1 MITIIAFLILL
12 GVLVVIHEGGHFF
25 VLRMC
30 KVHVDRFSVC
40 MGPVIYK
47 KKDKKGTEFV
57 LSALPLGGYVSY
69 LSKKALDAEP
79 EMKKNFTDEQL
90 DNLFE
95 TKPKWQ
101 RAAVMFAGPLANFI
115 LAVIIFTFIFSS
127 QQTVK
132 PIFLVDGE
140 YVSSSS
146 ISGDINKNDILVS
159 INGEKILNP
168 TEYRL
173 ALLANAGLTGEINVG
188 FLNAKS
194 SETYYRNISVV
205 DFLSNSEQQ
214 QEPEKFFPIEI
225 TSYISPEIGSLSR
238 QGPASLAG
246 VKAGDKILEIDGKS
260 INHFAEVSD
269 ILTSS
274 PSSNVNLVIQRNGE
288 TKNFFINTEI
298 SEAGTP
304 ILGISAA
311 YKRSIFEAF
320 TKSVRDTY
328 NLSIKTLL
336 FIGKMITGNMGAE
349 NLSGPVGIAKMS
361 GEAFSAGFLPF
372 LYLMAILS
380 ISLGVLNLLPIPV
393 LDGGQL
399 TMLAIE
405 AIRGEP
411 LPARVENFAYTLGA
425 MMVGFLLVFA
435 VTNDIFKA
443 PNFFCITYKYNYSFI
458 F

>member
-30 KVHVDRFSVC
+30 KVHVDRFSVG

-47 KKDKKGTEFV
+47 KKDKKGTEFA

-246 VKAGDKILEIDGKS
+246 VKAGDKILEIDGQS

-411 LPARVENFAYTLGA
+411 LPTRVENFTYTVGA
-425 MMVGFLLVFA
+425 LMVGFLLVFA
-435 VTNDIFKA
+435 VTNDIFRWLA
-443 PNFFCITYKYNYSFI
+443 
-458 F
+458 

>member
-1 MITIIAFLILL
+1 MITVIAFLILL

-30 KVHVDRFSVC
+30 KVHVDRFSVG

-47 KKDKKGTEFV
+47 KKDKKGTEFA

-115 LAVIIFTFIFSS
+115 LAVFIFTFIFSS

-132 PIFLVDGE
+132 PIFLVDSE

-159 INGEKILNP
+159 INGEKISNP

-173 ALLANAGLTGEINVG
+173 ALLANAGLTGEINAV
-188 FLNAKS
+188 FLDAKS
-194 SETYYRNISVV
+194 SETYSRNISVV

-214 QEPEKFFPIEI
+214 QEPEKFFPIGI

-246 VKAGDKILEIDGKS
+246 VMAGDRILEVDGKS
-260 INHFAEVSD
+260 VNHFAEVSD

-274 PSSNVNLVIQRNGE
+274 NNSNVNFVVQRNGE

-328 NLSIKTLL
+328 NLSVKTLL

-361 GEAFSAGFLPF
+361 GEAFNAGFLPF

-411 LPARVENFAYTLGA
+411 LPARIENFAYTLGA
-425 MMVGFLLVFA
+425 LMVGFLLVFA
-435 VTNDIFKA
+435 VTNDIFRWVG
-443 PNFFCITYKYNYSFI
+443 
-458 F
+458 

>member
-30 KVHVDRFSVC
+30 KVHVDRFSVG

-47 KKDKKGTEFV
+47 KKDKKGTEFA

-79 EMKKNFTDEQL
+79 EMRKNFTDEQL
-90 DNLFE
+90 ENLFE

-159 INGEKILNP
+159 INGEKISNP

-173 ALLANAGLTGEINVG
+173 ALLASAGLTGEINAG

-194 SETYYRNISVV
+194 SETYYRSISVE

-246 VKAGDKILEIDGKS
+246 IIAGDKILEIDGKRV
-260 INHFAEVSD
+260 NHFAEVSD
-269 ILTSS
+269 ILSS
-274 PSSNVNLVIQRNGE
+274 SSRSNINLVIQRNGE
-288 TKNFFINTEI
+288 IKSFFINTEI
-298 SEAGTP
+298 SENGTP

-311 YKRSIFEAF
+311 YKRSIIEAF

-328 NLSIKTLL
+328 NLSVKTLL

-425 MMVGFLLVFA
+425 LMVGFLLVFA
-435 VTNDIFKA
+435 VTNDIFRWVG
-443 PNFFCITYKYNYSFI
+443 
-458 F
+458 

>member
-30 KVHVDRFSVC
+30 KVHVDRFSVG

-47 KKDKKGTEFV
+47 KKDKKGTEFA

-140 YVSSSS
+140 YVASSS
-146 ISGDINKNDILVS
+146 ISGDINKNDILIS
-159 INGEKILNP
+159 INGEKISNP

-173 ALLANAGLTGEINVG
+173 ALLASAGLTGEINAG
-188 FLNAKS
+188 FLNANS
-194 SETYYRNISVV
+194 SETYYRNISVE

-246 VKAGDKILEIDGKS
+246 IIAGDKILEIDGKRV
-260 INHFAEVSD
+260 NHFAEVSD

-274 PSSNVNLVIQRNGE
+274 SSSNVNLVIQRNGE
-288 TKNFFINTEI
+288 IKNFFINTEI
-298 SEAGTP
+298 SENGTP

-311 YKRSIFEAF
+311 YKRSIIEAF
-320 TKSVRDTY
+320 IKSVRDTY

-425 MMVGFLLVFA
+425 LMVGFLLVFA
-435 VTNDIFKA
+435 VTNDIFRWVG
-443 PNFFCITYKYNYSFI
+443 
-458 F
+458 

>member
-30 KVHVDRFSVC
+30 KVHVDRFSVG

-47 KKDKKGTEFV
+47 KKDKKGTEFA

-115 LAVIIFTFIFSS
+115 LAVFIFTFIFSS

-132 PIFLVDGE
+132 PIFLVDSE

-146 ISGDINKNDILVS
+146 ISGEINKNDILVS
-159 INGEKILNP
+159 INGEKISNP

-173 ALLANAGLTGEINVG
+173 ALLANAGLTGEINAV

-194 SETYYRNISVV
+194 SETYNRNISVV

-214 QEPEKFFPIEI
+214 QEPEKFFPIGI

-246 VKAGDKILEIDGKS
+246 VMAGDRILEIDGKS
-260 INHFAEVSD
+260 VNHFAEVSD
-269 ILTSS
+269 VLISS
-274 PSSNVNLVIQRNGE
+274 TNSNVNFVVQRNGE

-328 NLSIKTLL
+328 NLSVKTLL

-361 GEAFSAGFLPF
+361 GEAFNAGFLPF

-425 MMVGFLLVFA
+425 LMVGFLLVFA
-435 VTNDIFKA
+435 VTNDIFRWVG
-443 PNFFCITYKYNYSFI
+443 
-458 F
+458 

>member
-1 MITIIAFLILL
+1 MITLTAFIILL

-30 KVHVDRFSVC
+30 KVHVDRFSVG
-40 MGPVIYK
+40 MGPVIFK
-47 KKDKKGTEFV
+47 KKDKKGTEFA

-79 EMKKNFTDEQL
+79 EMKKNFTPEQL

-115 LAVIIFTFIFSS
+115 LAVIIFTFIFSF

-132 PIFLVDGE
+132 PIFLVDDE

-146 ISGDINKNDILVS
+146 ISGDINNNDILVS
-159 INGEKILNP
+159 INGEKISNP

-173 ALLANAGLTGEINVG
+173 ALLANAGLTGDIKAG
-188 FLNAKS
+188 FLNAQS
-194 SETYYRNISVV
+194 NEAYYRNISVV

-214 QEPEKFFPIEI
+214 QEPENFFPIEI
-225 TSYISPEIGSLSR
+225 KSYISPEIGSLSR

-246 VKAGDKILEIDGKS
+246 VMAGDKILEIDGKRV
-260 INHFAEVSD
+260 NHFSEVSD
-269 ILTSS
+269 ILIASS
-274 PSSNVNLVIQRNGE
+274 NSNVNLVIQRKGE
-288 TKNFFINTEI
+288 IKSFYINTEI
-298 SEAGTP
+298 SEDGTP

-311 YKRSIFEAF
+311 YKRSITEAF
-320 TKSVRDTY
+320 IKSVKDTY
-328 NLSIKTLL
+328 NLSVKTLL

-411 LPARVENFAYTLGA
+411 LPTRVENFTYTVGA
-425 MMVGFLLVFA
+425 LMVGFLLVFA
-435 VTNDIFKA
+435 VTNDIFRWLA
-443 PNFFCITYKYNYSFI
+443 
-458 F
+458 

>member
-30 KVHVDRFSVC
+30 KVHVDRFSVG

-47 KKDKKGTEFV
+47 KKDKKGTEFA

-79 EMKKNFTDEQL
+79 EMRKNFTDEQL
-90 DNLFE
+90 ENLFE

-159 INGEKILNP
+159 INGEKISNP

-173 ALLANAGLTGEINVG
+173 ALLASAGLTGEINAG

-194 SETYYRNISVV
+194 SETYYRSISVE

-214 QEPEKFFPIEI
+214 QEPEKFFPIDI

-246 VKAGDKILEIDGKS
+246 IIEGDKILEIDGKRV
-260 INHFAEVSD
+260 NHFAEVSD
-269 ILTSS
+269 ILSS
-274 PSSNVNLVIQRNGE
+274 SSNSNVNLVIQRNGE
-288 TKNFFINTEI
+288 IKSFFINTEI
-298 SEAGTP
+298 SENGNP

-311 YKRSIFEAF
+311 YKRSIIEAF

-328 NLSIKTLL
+328 NLSVKTLL

-425 MMVGFLLVFA
+425 LMVGFLLVFA
-435 VTNDIFKA
+435 VTNDIFRWVG
-443 PNFFCITYKYNYSFI
+443 
-458 F
+458 

>member
-30 KVHVDRFSVC
+30 KVHVDRFSVG

-47 KKDKKGTEFV
+47 KKDKKGTEFA

-79 EMKKNFTDEQL
+79 EMRKNFTDEQL
-90 DNLFE
+90 ENLFE

-159 INGEKILNP
+159 INGEKISNP

-173 ALLANAGLTGEINVG
+173 ALLASAGLTGEINAG

-194 SETYYRNISVV
+194 SETYYRSISVE

-246 VKAGDKILEIDGKS
+246 IIAGDKILEIDGKRV
-260 INHFAEVSD
+260 NHFAEVSD
-269 ILTSS
+269 ILSS
-274 PSSNVNLVIQRNGE
+274 SSNSNVNLVIQRNGE
-288 TKNFFINTEI
+288 IKSFFINTEI
-298 SEAGTP
+298 SGNGTP

-311 YKRSIFEAF
+311 YKRSIIEAF

-328 NLSIKTLL
+328 NLSVKTLL

-393 LDGGQL
+393 LDL
-399 TMLAIE
+399 SLIH
-405 AIRGEP
+405 I
-411 LPARVENFAYTLGA
+411 
-425 MMVGFLLVFA
+425 
-435 VTNDIFKA
+435 
-443 PNFFCITYKYNYSFI
+443 
-458 F
+458 

>member
-1 MITIIAFLILL
+1 L
-12 GVLVVIHEGGHFF
+12 GVLVVIHGGGHFF
-25 VLRMC
+25 VFRMC
-30 KVHVDRFSVC
+30 KVQVDSFSVG

-47 KKDKKGTEFV
+47 KKDKKGTEFA

-328 NLSIKTLL
+328 NLSVKTLL

-425 MMVGFLLVFA
+425 LMVGFLLVFA
-435 VTNDIFKA
+435 VTNDIFRWVG
-443 PNFFCITYKYNYSFI
+443 
-458 F
+458 

>member
-30 KVHVDRFSVC
+30 KVHVDRFSVG

-47 KKDKKGTEFV
+47 KKDKKGTEFA

-159 INGEKILNP
+159 INGEKILNS

-246 VKAGDKILEIDGKS
+246 VKAGDKVLEIDGKS

-405 AIRGEP
+405 AVRGEP

-425 MMVGFLLVFA
+425 LMVGFLLVFA
-435 VTNDIFKA
+435 VTNDIFRWVG
-443 PNFFCITYKYNYSFI
+443 
-458 F
+458 

>member
-1 MITIIAFLILL
+1 MITLIAFIILL

-30 KVHVDRFSVC
+30 KVHVDRFSVG
-40 MGPVIYK
+40 MGPVIFK
-47 KKDKKGTEFV
+47 KKDKKGTEFA

-79 EMKKNFTDEQL
+79 EMKKNFTPEQL

-115 LAVIIFTFIFSS
+115 LAVIIFTFIFSF

-132 PIFLVDGE
+132 PIFLVDDE

-146 ISGDINKNDILVS
+146 ISGDINNNDILVS
-159 INGEKILNP
+159 INGEKISNP

-173 ALLANAGLTGEINVG
+173 ALLANAGLTGDIKAG
-188 FLNAKS
+188 FLNAQS
-194 SETYYRNISVV
+194 NEAYYRNISVV

-214 QEPEKFFPIEI
+214 QEPENFFPIEI
-225 TSYISPEIGSLSR
+225 KSYISPEIGSLSR

-246 VKAGDKILEIDGKS
+246 VMAGDKILEIDGKRV
-260 INHFAEVSD
+260 NHFSEVSD
-269 ILTSS
+269 ILIASS
-274 PSSNVNLVIQRNGE
+274 NSNVNLVIQRKGE
-288 TKNFFINTEI
+288 IKSFYINTEI
-298 SEAGTP
+298 SEDGTP

-311 YKRSIFEAF
+311 YKRSITEAF
-320 TKSVRDTY
+320 IKSVKDTY
-328 NLSIKTLL
+328 NLSVKTLL

-361 GEAFSAGFLPF
+361 GEAFNAGFLPF

-411 LPARVENFAYTLGA
+411 LPTRVENFTYTVGA
-425 MMVGFLLVFA
+425 LMVGFLLVFA
-435 VTNDIFKA
+435 VTNDIFRWLA
-443 PNFFCITYKYNYSFI
+443 
-458 F
+458 

>member
-30 KVHVDRFSVC
+30 KVHVDRFSVG

-47 KKDKKGTEFV
+47 KKDKKGTEFA

-79 EMKKNFTDEQL
+79 EMRKNFTDEQL
-90 DNLFE
+90 ENLFE

-159 INGEKILNP
+159 INGEKISNP

-173 ALLANAGLTGEINVG
+173 ALLANAGLTGEINAG

-194 SETYYRNISVV
+194 SETYYRGISVE

-246 VKAGDKILEIDGKS
+246 IIAGDKILEIDGKKV
-260 INHFAEVSD
+260 NHFAEVSD
-269 ILTSS
+269 ILSS
-274 PSSNVNLVIQRNGE
+274 SSNSNVNLVIQRNGE
-288 TKNFFINTEI
+288 IKSFFINTEI
-298 SEAGTP
+298 SGNGTP

-311 YKRSIFEAF
+311 YKRSIIEAF

-328 NLSIKTLL
+328 NLSVKTLL

-425 MMVGFLLVFA
+425 LMVGFLLVFA
-435 VTNDIFKA
+435 VTNDIFRWVG
-443 PNFFCITYKYNYSFI
+443 S
-458 F
+458 

>member
-30 KVHVDRFSVC
+30 KVHVDRFSVG

-47 KKDKKGTEFV
+47 KKDKKGTEFA

-274 PSSNVNLVIQRNGE
+274 SSSNVNLVIQRNGE

-425 MMVGFLLVFA
+425 LMVGFLLVFA
-435 VTNDIFKA
+435 VTNDIFRWVG
-443 PNFFCITYKYNYSFI
+443 
-458 F
+458 

>member
-30 KVHVDRFSVC
+30 KVHVDRFSVG

-47 KKDKKGTEFV
+47 KKDKKGTEFA

-79 EMKKNFTDEQL
+79 EMRKNFTDEQL
-90 DNLFE
+90 ENLFE

-132 PIFLVDGE
+132 PIFLVDSE

-159 INGEKILNP
+159 INGEKISNP

-173 ALLANAGLTGEINVG
+173 ALLASAGLTGEINAG

-194 SETYYRNISVV
+194 SETYYRSISVE

-246 VKAGDKILEIDGKS
+246 IIAGDKILEIDGKRV
-260 INHFAEVSD
+260 NHFAEVSN
-269 ILTSS
+269 ILSS
-274 PSSNVNLVIQRNGE
+274 SSSSNINLVIQRNGE
-288 TKNFFINTEI
+288 IKSFFINTEI
-298 SEAGTP
+298 SGNGTP

-311 YKRSIFEAF
+311 YKRSIIEAF

-328 NLSIKTLL
+328 NLSVKTLL

-425 MMVGFLLVFA
+425 LMVGFLLVFA
-435 VTNDIFKA
+435 VTNDIFRWVG
-443 PNFFCITYKYNYSFI
+443 
-458 F
+458 

>member
-30 KVHVDRFSVC
+30 KVHVDRFSVG

-47 KKDKKGTEFV
+47 KKDKKGTEFA

-115 LAVIIFTFIFSS
+115 LAVFIFTFIFSS

-159 INGEKILNP
+159 INGEKISNP

-173 ALLANAGLTGEINVG
+173 ALLANAGLTGEINAG

-205 DFLSNSEQQ
+205 NFLSNSEQQ

-246 VKAGDKILEIDGKS
+246 VIAGDKILEMDGIS
-260 INHFAEVSD
+260 VNHFAEVSD
-269 ILTSS
+269 ILASS
-274 PSSNVNLVIQRNGE
+274 SNRNVNLVIQRNGE
-288 TKNFFINTEI
+288 TKSFLINTEI

-304 ILGISAA
+304 VLGISAA

-320 TKSVRDTY
+320 TKSVKDTY
-328 NLSIKTLL
+328 NLSVKTLL

-361 GEAFSAGFLPF
+361 GEAFNAGFLPF

-425 MMVGFLLVFA
+425 LMVGFLLVFA
-435 VTNDIFKA
+435 VTNDIFRW
-443 PNFFCITYKYNYSFI
+443 IG
-458 F
+458 

>member
-1 MITIIAFLILL
+1 MITLIAFIILL

-30 KVHVDRFSVC
+30 KVHVDRFSVG

-47 KKDKKGTEFV
+47 KKDKKGTEFAI
-57 LSALPLGGYVSY
+57 SALPLGGYVSY

-159 INGEKILNP
+159 INGEKISNP

-173 ALLANAGLTGEINVG
+173 ALLANAGLTGEINAG
-188 FLNAKS
+188 FLDAKS

-205 DFLSNSEQQ
+205 NFLSNSEQQ

-246 VKAGDKILEIDGKS
+246 VIAGDKILEMDG
-260 INHFAEVSD
+260 INVNHFAEVSD
-269 ILTSS
+269 ILASS
-274 PSSNVNLVIQRNGE
+274 SNRNVNLVIQRNGE
-288 TKNFFINTEI
+288 TKSFLINTEI

-304 ILGISAA
+304 VLGISAA

-320 TKSVRDTY
+320 TKSVKDTY
-328 NLSIKTLL
+328 NLSVKTLL

-361 GEAFSAGFLPF
+361 GEAFNAGFLPF

-425 MMVGFLLVFA
+425 LMVGFLLVFA
-435 VTNDIFKA
+435 VTNDIFRW
-443 PNFFCITYKYNYSFI
+443 IG
-458 F
+458 

>member
-30 KVHVDRFSVC
+30 KVHVDRFSVG

-47 KKDKKGTEFV
+47 KKDKKGTEFA

-90 DNLFE
+90 ENLFE

-159 INGEKILNP
+159 INGEKISNP

-173 ALLANAGLTGEINVG
+173 ALLASAGLTGEINAG
-188 FLNAKS
+188 FLNAES
-194 SETYYRNISVV
+194 SETYYRSISVK

-246 VKAGDKILEIDGKS
+246 IIAGDKILEIDGKRV
-260 INHFAEVSD
+260 NHFAEVSD
-269 ILTSS
+269 ILSS
-274 PSSNVNLVIQRNGE
+274 SSSSNINLVIQRNGE
-288 TKNFFINTEI
+288 IKSFFINTEI
-298 SEAGTP
+298 SENGTP

-311 YKRSIFEAF
+311 YKRSIIEAF

-328 NLSIKTLL
+328 NLSVKTLL

-425 MMVGFLLVFA
+425 LMVGFLLVFA
-435 VTNDIFKA
+435 VTNDIFRWVG
-443 PNFFCITYKYNYSFI
+443 
-458 F
+458 

>member
-30 KVHVDRFSVC
+30 KVHVDRFSVG

-47 KKDKKGTEFV
+47 KKDKKGTEFA

-79 EMKKNFTDEQL
+79 EMRKNFTDEQL
-90 DNLFE
+90 ENLFE

-159 INGEKILNP
+159 INGEKISNP

-173 ALLANAGLTGEINVG
+173 ALLASAGLTGEINAG

-194 SETYYRNISVV
+194 SETYYRSISVE

-246 VKAGDKILEIDGKS
+246 IIEGDKILEIDGKRV
-260 INHFAEVSD
+260 NHFAEVSD
-269 ILTSS
+269 ILSS
-274 PSSNVNLVIQRNGE
+274 SSRSNINLVIQRNGE
-288 TKNFFINTEI
+288 IKSFFINTEI
-298 SEAGTP
+298 SENGTP

-311 YKRSIFEAF
+311 YKRSIIEAF

-328 NLSIKTLL
+328 NLSVKTLL

-425 MMVGFLLVFA
+425 LMVGFLLVFA
-435 VTNDIFKA
+435 VTNDIFRWVG
-443 PNFFCITYKYNYSFI
+443 
-458 F
+458 

>member
-1 MITIIAFLILL
+1 MITLIAFIILL

-30 KVHVDRFSVC
+30 KVHVDRFSVG
-40 MGPVIYK
+40 MGPVIFK
-47 KKDKKGTEFV
+47 KKDKKGTEFA

-79 EMKKNFTDEQL
+79 EMKKNFTPEQL

-115 LAVIIFTFIFSS
+115 LAVIIFTFIFSF

-132 PIFLVDGE
+132 PIFLVDDE

-146 ISGDINKNDILVS
+146 ISGDINNNDILVS
-159 INGEKILNP
+159 INGEKISNP

-173 ALLANAGLTGEINVG
+173 ALLANAGLTGDIKAG
-188 FLNAKS
+188 FLNAQS
-194 SETYYRNISVV
+194 NEAYYRNISVV

-214 QEPEKFFPIEI
+214 QEPENFFPIEI
-225 TSYISPEIGSLSR
+225 KSYISPEIGSLSR

-246 VKAGDKILEIDGKS
+246 VMAGDKILEIDGKS

-298 SEAGTP
+298 SEA
-304 ILGISAA
+304 
-311 YKRSIFEAF
+311 
-320 TKSVRDTY
+320 
-328 NLSIKTLL
+328 NLSVKTLL

-411 LPARVENFAYTLGA
+411 LPTRVENFTYTIGA
-425 MMVGFLLVFA
+425 LMVGFLLVFA
-435 VTNDIFKA
+435 VTNDIFRWLA
-443 PNFFCITYKYNYSFI
+443 
-458 F
+458 

>member
-30 KVHVDRFSVC
+30 KVHVDRFSVG
-40 MGPVIYK
+40 MGPIIYK
-47 KKDKKGTEFV
+47 KKDKKGTEFA

-69 LSKKALDAEP
+69 LSKKALDADP
-79 EMKKNFTDEQL
+79 EMIKNFTDEQL

-132 PIFLVDGE
+132 QIFLVDGE
-140 YVSSSS
+140 YVSSTSV
-146 ISGDINKNDILVS
+146 SGDINKNDILVS

-214 QEPEKFFPIEI
+214 QEPEKFFPIGI

-288 TKNFFINTEI
+288 IKNFFINTEI

-435 VTNDIFKA
+435 VTNDIFRWVG
-443 PNFFCITYKYNYSFI
+443 
-458 F
+458 

>member
-30 KVHVDRFSVC
+30 KVHVDRFSVG

-47 KKDKKGTEFV
+47 KKDKKGTEFA

-79 EMKKNFTDEQL
+79 EMRKNFTDEQL
-90 DNLFE
+90 ENLFE

-159 INGEKILNP
+159 INGEKISNP

-173 ALLANAGLTGEINVG
+173 ALLASAGLTGEINAG

-194 SETYYRNISVV
+194 SETYYRSISVE

-246 VKAGDKILEIDGKS
+246 IIEGDKILEIDGKRV
-260 INHFAEVSD
+260 NHFAEVSD
-269 ILTSS
+269 ILSS
-274 PSSNVNLVIQRNGE
+274 SSSSNINLVIQRNGE
-288 TKNFFINTEI
+288 IKSFFINTEI
-298 SEAGTP
+298 SENGTP

-311 YKRSIFEAF
+311 YKRSIIEAF

-328 NLSIKTLL
+328 NLSVKTLL

-425 MMVGFLLVFA
+425 LMVGFLLVFA
-435 VTNDIFKA
+435 VTNDIFRWVG
-443 PNFFCITYKYNYSFI
+443 
-458 F
+458 

>member
-30 KVHVDRFSVC
+30 KVHVDRFSVG

-47 KKDKKGTEFV
+47 KKDKKGTEFA

-214 QEPEKFFPIEI
+214 QEPEKFFPIGI

-425 MMVGFLLVFA
+425 LMVGFLLVFA
-435 VTNDIFKA
+435 VTNDIFRW
-443 PNFFCITYKYNYSFI
+443 IG
-458 F
+458 

>member
-30 KVHVDRFSVC
+30 KVHVDRFSVG

-47 KKDKKGTEFV
+47 KKDKKGTEFA

-361 GEAFSAGFLPF
+361 GEAFNAGFLPF

-425 MMVGFLLVFA
+425 LMVGFLLVFA
-435 VTNDIFKA
+435 VTNDIFRWVG
-443 PNFFCITYKYNYSFI
+443 
-458 F
+458 

>member
-30 KVHVDRFSVC
+30 KVHVDRFSVG

-47 KKDKKGTEFV
+47 KKDKKGTEFA

-79 EMKKNFTDEQL
+79 EMRKNFTDEQL
-90 DNLFE
+90 ENLFE

-132 PIFLVDGE
+132 PIFLVDSE

-159 INGEKILNP
+159 INGEKISNP

-173 ALLANAGLTGEINVG
+173 ALLASAGLTGEINAG

-194 SETYYRNISVV
+194 SETYYRSISVE

-246 VKAGDKILEIDGKS
+246 IIEGDKILEIDGKRV
-260 INHFAEVSD
+260 NHFAEVSD
-269 ILTSS
+269 ILSS
-274 PSSNVNLVIQRNGE
+274 SSSSNINLVIQRNGE
-288 TKNFFINTEI
+288 IKSFFINTEI
-298 SEAGTP
+298 SENGTP

-311 YKRSIFEAF
+311 YKRSIIEAF

-328 NLSIKTLL
+328 NLSVKTLL

-411 LPARVENFAYTLGA
+411 LPARVENFAHTLGA
-425 MMVGFLLVFA
+425 LMVGFLLVFA
-435 VTNDIFKA
+435 VTNDIFRWVG
-443 PNFFCITYKYNYSFI
+443 S
-458 F
+458 

>member
-30 KVHVDRFSVC
+30 KVHVDRFSVG

-47 KKDKKGTEFV
+47 KKDKKGTEFA

-79 EMKKNFTDEQL
+79 EMRKNFTDEQL
-90 DNLFE
+90 ENLFE

-159 INGEKILNP
+159 INGEKISNP

-173 ALLANAGLTGEINVG
+173 ALLASAGLTGEINAG

-194 SETYYRNISVV
+194 SETYYRSISVE

-246 VKAGDKILEIDGKS
+246 IIAGDKILEIDGKRV
-260 INHFAEVSD
+260 NHFAEVSD
-269 ILTSS
+269 ILSS
-274 PSSNVNLVIQRNGE
+274 SSRSNINLVIQRNGE
-288 TKNFFINTEI
+288 IKSFFINTEI
-298 SEAGTP
+298 SENGNP

-311 YKRSIFEAF
+311 YKRSIIEAF

-328 NLSIKTLL
+328 NLSVKTLL

-425 MMVGFLLVFA
+425 LMVGFLLVFA
-435 VTNDIFKA
+435 VTNDIFRWVGWWKFLSA
-443 PNFFCITYKYNYSFI
+443 
-458 F
+458 

>member
-1 MITIIAFLILL
+1 MITLIAFIILL

-30 KVHVDRFSVC
+30 KVHVDRFSVG

-47 KKDKKGTEFV
+47 KKDKKGTEFA

-159 INGEKILNP
+159 INGEKISNP

-214 QEPEKFFPIEI
+214 QEPEKFFPIGI

-425 MMVGFLLVFA
+425 LMVGFLLVFA
-435 VTNDIFKA
+435 VTNDIFRW
-443 PNFFCITYKYNYSFI
+443 IG
-458 F
+458 

>member
-1 MITIIAFLILL
+1 MITVIAFLILL

-30 KVHVDRFSVC
+30 KVHVDRFSVG

-47 KKDKKGTEFV
+47 KKDKKGTEFA

-115 LAVIIFTFIFSS
+115 LAVFIFTFIFSS

-132 PIFLVDGE
+132 PIFLVDSE

-159 INGEKILNP
+159 INGEKISNP

-173 ALLANAGLTGEINVG
+173 ALLANAGLTGEINAV

-194 SETYYRNISVV
+194 SEMYNRNISVV

-214 QEPEKFFPIEI
+214 QEPEKFFPIGI

-246 VKAGDKILEIDGKS
+246 VMAGDRILEIDGKS
-260 INHFAEVSD
+260 VNHFAEVSD
-269 ILTSS
+269 VLISS
-274 PSSNVNLVIQRNGE
+274 TNSNVNFVVQRNGE

-328 NLSIKTLL
+328 NLSVKTLL

-361 GEAFSAGFLPF
+361 GEAFNAGFLPF

-425 MMVGFLLVFA
+425 LMVGFLLVFA
-435 VTNDIFKA
+435 VTNDIFRWVG
-443 PNFFCITYKYNYSFI
+443 
-458 F
+458 

>member
-30 KVHVDRFSVC
+30 KVHVDRFSVG

-47 KKDKKGTEFV
+47 KKDKKGTEFA

-173 ALLANAGLTGEINVG
+173 ALLANAGLTGEINAG

-246 VKAGDKILEIDGKS
+246 VKAGDKILEIDGQS

-425 MMVGFLLVFA
+425 LMVGFLLVFA
-435 VTNDIFKA
+435 VTNDIFRWVG
-443 PNFFCITYKYNYSFI
+443 
-458 F
+458 

>member
-1 MITIIAFLILL
+1 MITLIAFIILL

-30 KVHVDRFSVC
+30 KVHVDRFSVG

-47 KKDKKGTEFV
+47 KKDKKGTEFA

-140 YVSSSS
+140 YVSSTS

-159 INGEKILNP
+159 INGEKISNP

-173 ALLANAGLTGEINVG
+173 ALLANAGLTGEINAG

-225 TSYISPEIGSLSR
+225 ISYISPEIGSLSR
-238 QGPASLAG
+238 GGPASLAG
-246 VKAGDKILEIDGKS
+246 VIAGDKILEIDGIS
-260 INHFAEVSD
+260 VNHFAEVSD
-269 ILTSS
+269 ILAS
-274 PSSNVNLVIQRNGE
+274 SSNRNVNFVIQRSGE
-288 TKNFFINTEI
+288 TKSFLINTEI

-304 ILGISAA
+304 VLGISAA

-328 NLSIKTLL
+328 NLSVKTLL

-361 GEAFSAGFLPF
+361 GEAFNAGFLPF

-425 MMVGFLLVFA
+425 LMVGFLLVFA
-435 VTNDIFKA
+435 VTNDIFRW
-443 PNFFCITYKYNYSFI
+443 IG
-458 F
+458 

>member
-30 KVHVDRFSVC
+30 KVHVDRFSVG

-47 KKDKKGTEFV
+47 KKDKKGTEFA

-274 PSSNVNLVIQRNGE
+274 PRSNVNLVIQRNGE

-425 MMVGFLLVFA
+425 LMVGFLLVFA
-435 VTNDIFKA
+435 VTNDIFRWVG
-443 PNFFCITYKYNYSFI
+443 
-458 F
+458 

>member
-30 KVHVDRFSVC
+30 KVHVDRFSVG

-47 KKDKKGTEFV
+47 KKDKKGTEFAI
-57 LSALPLGGYVSY
+57 SALPLGGYVSY

-115 LAVIIFTFIFSS
+115 LAVFIFTFIFSS

-159 INGEKILNP
+159 INGEKISNP

-173 ALLANAGLTGEINVG
+173 ALLANAGLTGEINAG

-205 DFLSNSEQQ
+205 EFLSNSEQQ

-361 GEAFSAGFLPF
+361 GEAFNAGFLPF

-425 MMVGFLLVFA
+425 LMVGFLLVFA
-435 VTNDIFKA
+435 VTNDIFRWVG
-443 PNFFCITYKYNYSFI
+443 
-458 F
+458 

>member
-1 MITIIAFLILL
+1 L

-30 KVHVDRFSVC
+30 KVHVDRFSVG

-47 KKDKKGTEFV
+47 KKDKKGTEFA

-90 DNLFE
+90 ENLFE

-159 INGEKILNP
+159 INGEKISNP

-173 ALLANAGLTGEINVG
+173 ALLASAGLTGEINAG
-188 FLNAKS
+188 FLNAES
-194 SETYYRNISVV
+194 SETYYRSISVK

-246 VKAGDKILEIDGKS
+246 IIAGDKILEIDGKRV
-260 INHFAEVSD
+260 NHFAEVSD
-269 ILTSS
+269 ILSS
-274 PSSNVNLVIQRNGE
+274 SSSSNINLVIQRNGE
-288 TKNFFINTEI
+288 IKSFFINTEI
-298 SEAGTP
+298 SENGTP

-311 YKRSIFEAF
+311 YKRSIIEAF

-328 NLSIKTLL
+328 NLSVKTLL

-425 MMVGFLLVFA
+425 LMVGFLLVFA
-435 VTNDIFKA
+435 VTNDIFRWVG
-443 PNFFCITYKYNYSFI
+443 
-458 F
+458 

>member
-30 KVHVDRFSVC
+30 KVHVDRFSVG

-47 KKDKKGTEFV
+47 KKDKKGTEFA

-79 EMKKNFTDEQL
+79 EMRKNFTDEQL
-90 DNLFE
+90 ENLFE

-159 INGEKILNP
+159 INGEKISNP

-173 ALLANAGLTGEINVG
+173 ALLASAGLTGEINAG

-194 SETYYRNISVV
+194 SETYYRSISVE

-246 VKAGDKILEIDGKS
+246 IIEGDKILEIDGKRV
-260 INHFAEVSD
+260 NHFAEVSD
-269 ILTSS
+269 ILSS
-274 PSSNVNLVIQRNGE
+274 SSRSNINLVIQRNGE
-288 TKNFFINTEI
+288 IKSFFINTEI
-298 SEAGTP
+298 SENGNP

-311 YKRSIFEAF
+311 YKRSIIEAF

-328 NLSIKTLL
+328 NLSVKTLL

-425 MMVGFLLVFA
+425 LMVGFLLVFA
-435 VTNDIFKA
+435 VTNDIFRWVG
-443 PNFFCITYKYNYSFI
+443 
-458 F
+458 

>member
-30 KVHVDRFSVC
+30 KVHVDRFSVG

-47 KKDKKGTEFV
+47 KKDKKGTEFA

-79 EMKKNFTDEQL
+79 EMRKNFTDEQL
-90 DNLFE
+90 ENLFE

-140 YVSSSS
+140 HVSSSS

-159 INGEKILNP
+159 INGEKISNP

-173 ALLANAGLTGEINVG
+173 ALLASAGLTGEINAG

-194 SETYYRNISVV
+194 SETYYRSISVE

-214 QEPEKFFPIEI
+214 QEPEKFFPIDI

-246 VKAGDKILEIDGKS
+246 IIAGDKILEIDGKRV
-260 INHFAEVSD
+260 NHFAEVSD
-269 ILTSS
+269 ILSS
-274 PSSNVNLVIQRNGE
+274 SSNSNVNLVIQRNGE
-288 TKNFFINTEI
+288 IKSFFINTEI
-298 SEAGTP
+298 SENGNP

-311 YKRSIFEAF
+311 YKRSIIEAF

-328 NLSIKTLL
+328 NLSVKTLL

-425 MMVGFLLVFA
+425 LMVGFLLVFA
-435 VTNDIFKA
+435 VTNDIFRWVG
-443 PNFFCITYKYNYSFI
+443 
-458 F
+458 

>member
-30 KVHVDRFSVC
+30 KVHVDRFSVG

-47 KKDKKGTEFV
+47 KKDKKGTEFA

-69 LSKKALDAEP
+69 LSMKALDAEP

-115 LAVIIFTFIFSS
+115 LAVFIFTFIFSS

-159 INGEKILNP
+159 INGEKISNP

-173 ALLANAGLTGEINVG
+173 ALLANAGLTGEINAG
-188 FLNAKS
+188 FLNVKS

-214 QEPEKFFPIEI
+214 QEPEKFFPIGI

-246 VKAGDKILEIDGKS
+246 VMAGDKILEIDGKS
-260 INHFAEVSD
+260 VNHFAEVSD
-269 ILTSS
+269 ILSS
-274 PSSNVNLVIQRNGE
+274 SSNSNVNLVIQRNGE
-288 TKNFFINTEI
+288 IKNFFINTEI

-328 NLSIKTLL
+328 NLSVKTLL
-336 FIGKMITGNMGAE
+336 FIGTIITCSLGADM
-349 NLSGPVGIAKMS
+349 LSGPVGRSPMCCV
-361 GEAFSAGFLPF
+361 AFSAGFLPF

-425 MMVGFLLVFA
+425 LMVGFLLVFA
-435 VTNDIFKA
+435 VTNEIFRWVG
-443 PNFFCITYKYNYSFI
+443 
-458 F
+458 

>member
-30 KVHVDRFSVC
+30 KVHVDRFSVG

-47 KKDKKGTEFV
+47 KKDKKGTEFA

-159 INGEKILNP
+159 INGEKIFNP

-246 VKAGDKILEIDGKS
+246 VKAGDKILEIDGQS

-274 PSSNVNLVIQRNGE
+274 SNNNVNLVIQRNGE

-298 SEAGTP
+298 SEAGSP

-425 MMVGFLLVFA
+425 LMVGFLLVFA
-435 VTNDIFKA
+435 VTNDIFRWVG
-443 PNFFCITYKYNYSFI
+443 
-458 F
+458 

>member
-1 MITIIAFLILL
+1 MITVIAFLILL

-30 KVHVDRFSVC
+30 KVHVDRFSVG

-47 KKDKKGTEFV
+47 KKDKKGTEFA

-115 LAVIIFTFIFSS
+115 LAVFIFTFIFSS

-132 PIFLVDGE
+132 PIFLVDSE

-159 INGEKILNP
+159 INGEKISNP

-173 ALLANAGLTGEINVG
+173 ALLANAGLTGEINAV

-194 SETYYRNISVV
+194 SETYNRNISVV

-214 QEPEKFFPIEI
+214 QEPEKFFPIGI

-246 VKAGDKILEIDGKS
+246 VMAGDRILEIDGKS

-269 ILTSS
+269 VLISS
-274 PSSNVNLVIQRNGE
+274 TNSNVNFVVQRNGE

-328 NLSIKTLL
+328 NLSVKTLL

-361 GEAFSAGFLPF
+361 GEAFNAGFLPF

-411 LPARVENFAYTLGA
+411 LPARIENFAYTLGA
-425 MMVGFLLVFA
+425 LMVGFLLVFA
-435 VTNDIFKA
+435 VTNDIFRWVG
-443 PNFFCITYKYNYSFI
+443 
-458 F
+458 

>member
-30 KVHVDRFSVC
+30 KVHVDRFSVG

-47 KKDKKGTEFV
+47 KKDKKGTEFA

-90 DNLFE
+90 ENLFE

-140 YVSSSS
+140 YASSSS

-159 INGEKILNP
+159 INGEKISNP

-173 ALLANAGLTGEINVG
+173 ALLASAGLTGEINAG
-188 FLNAKS
+188 FLNAES
-194 SETYYRNISVV
+194 SETYYRSISVK

-246 VKAGDKILEIDGKS
+246 IIAGDKILEIDGKRV
-260 INHFAEVSD
+260 NHFAEVSD
-269 ILTSS
+269 ILSS
-274 PSSNVNLVIQRNGE
+274 SSSSNINLVIQRNGE
-288 TKNFFINTEI
+288 IKSFFINTEI
-298 SEAGTP
+298 SENGTP

-311 YKRSIFEAF
+311 YKRSIIEAF

-328 NLSIKTLL
+328 NLSVKTLL

-425 MMVGFLLVFA
+425 LMVGFLLVFA
-435 VTNDIFKA
+435 VTNDIFRWVG
-443 PNFFCITYKYNYSFI
+443 
-458 F
+458 